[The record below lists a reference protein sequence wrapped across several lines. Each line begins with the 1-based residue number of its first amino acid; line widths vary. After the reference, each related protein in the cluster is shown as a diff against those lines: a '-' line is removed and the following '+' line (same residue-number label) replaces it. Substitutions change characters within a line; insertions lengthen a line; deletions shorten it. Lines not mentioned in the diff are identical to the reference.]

1 MSFKDK
7 VLKVVFVSSSKQRSA
22 EECLQF
28 TSKQQT
34 YDVEFDHFSR

>member
-7 VLKVVFVSSSKQRSA
+7 VLKVVFVSSSRNA

-28 TSKQQT
+28 TCRQQKN
-34 YDVEFDHFSR
+34 DVEFDHFNR